1 MVIGVAPGSRSFE
14 GAIRLL
20 QTDRYGRCSSAV
32 DDVKSWLVSRGVI
45 RVKLQLDR
53 EMKCSRFNEDHRK
66 EIRDFLAI
74 LIQENQ
80 RPLLQLMALPHH
92 SLGQS

>member
-1 MVIGVAPGSRSFE
+1 
-14 GAIRLL
+14 
-20 QTDRYGRCSSAV
+20 
-32 DDVKSWLVSRGVI
+32 
-45 RVKLQLDR
+45 
-53 EMKCSRFNEDHRK
+53 MKCSRFNEDHRK